1 MKFIR
6 FDDWPRLRG
15 AEVEIWLDGTLQRTG
30 VIDEVT
36 EDSAIAWVAADA
48 KEPRRL
54 LERASGFELRICSE
68 QLVFRAAPPD
78 ARKTVRTLE

>member
-1 MKFIR
+1 MTFIR
-6 FDDWPRLRG
+6 FDDWRRLRG
-15 AEVEIWLDGTLQRTG
+15 AEAEIWLAGTLQRTG

-54 LERASGFELRICSE
+54 FERASGFELRICPE
-68 QLVFRAAPPD
+68 QYIFRAD
-78 ARKTVRTLE
+78 IRGRH